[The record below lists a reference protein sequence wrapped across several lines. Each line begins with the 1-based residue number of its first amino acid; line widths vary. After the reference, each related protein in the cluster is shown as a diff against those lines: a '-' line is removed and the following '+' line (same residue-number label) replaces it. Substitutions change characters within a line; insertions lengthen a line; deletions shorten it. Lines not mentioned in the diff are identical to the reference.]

1 MGEGKGR
8 ESPRLH
14 LKVPGG
20 YKEVMVDVDSIKL
33 VLMKFSS
40 RFLYLLTSLKGF
52 LLISEDE
59 KAPLNTNY
67 KKKIYKHN
75 ILLQIK
81 YNYVVAMFLLIVN
94 ICKYLAK
101 L

>member
-1 MGEGKGR
+1 MGDGKGG
-8 ESPRLH
+8 ECPPLH
-14 LKVPGG
+14 PKVPGG
-20 YKEVMVDVDSIKL
+20 YKEVMVDVDSRKL

-40 RFLYLLTSLKGF
+40 RFPYLLTSLKGF

-67 KKKIYKHN
+67 KKKNYKHN

-81 YNYVVAMFLLIVN
+81 YICVVAMFLLLVN